1 MGEDGLERVT
11 MRRLADQLDTGP
23 ASLYVY
29 VANTQAA
36 WGVDLL
42 LLQATATAA
51 EHGMR
56 KESVDTAQQDDAL
69 ALALGEASA
78 DDHAS
83 IVAAGGE
90 LLSGAGRARQRWAL
104 EVLVNGI
111 AATPAPG

>member
-1 MGEDGLERVT
+1 MGEDGLDRVT

-51 EHGMR
+51 EHGTR
-56 KESVDTAQQDDAL
+56 KESVDTAQQDAL

-78 DDHAS
+78 NDHAS

-90 LLSGAGRARQRWAL
+90 LLSGPGRARQRWAL